1 MNATR
6 NTLQLAVGDIVR
18 THGVRLRLAERREY
32 GASHF
37 PTTPAD
43 LLPVVSFSTEY
54 AGPVSPDFDPIKAHG
69 RYYGGEMVNGR
80 WTVQGNRCATW
91 AVEVNA

>member
-1 MNATR
+1 M
-6 NTLQLAVGDIVR
+6 LP
-18 THGVRLRLAERREY
+18 
-32 GASHF
+32 ASSSS
-37 PTTPAD
+37 PQK
-43 LLPVVSFSTEY
+43 Y
-54 AGPVSPDFDPIKAHG
+54 AGPVSPDFDPIEAHG